1 MFVVTCKALNE
12 ICVRRVQYEW
22 TCLATD
28 LSCLISWHVFVY
40 SSCPI
45 VSWVSL
51 TRKCLSENKQ
61 TSCCG
66 CDINGCI
73 SKLCLDNIRFS
84 MDYDVR
90 TVVACWVQNYTWL
103 TCVHTPPPPTKTG
116 STLHITVH
124 VISWG
129 HTTAAL
135 SLVLESN
142 MSVFVICGAQ
152 SWRGGRQADDS
163 HGRGDCRAQSVLS
176 LFWRTCWCLC
186 SLVLE
191 SHMSR

>member
-28 LSCLISWHVFVY
+28 LSCLISWHIFVD

-103 TCVHTPPPPTKTG
+103 TCVHTPPPLTKTG
-116 STLHITVH
+116 STLHITVY
-124 VISWG
+124 VISGG

-135 SLVLESN
+135 SPCLWYVELRVDGEAVRQ
-142 MSVFVICGAQ
+142 MTLTD
-152 SWRGGRQADDS
+152 GGTA
-163 HGRGDCRAQSVLS
+163 GPKAFCRFSEEHIDV
-176 LFWRTCWCLC
+176 CL
-186 SLVLE
+186 LWF
-191 SHMSR
+191 